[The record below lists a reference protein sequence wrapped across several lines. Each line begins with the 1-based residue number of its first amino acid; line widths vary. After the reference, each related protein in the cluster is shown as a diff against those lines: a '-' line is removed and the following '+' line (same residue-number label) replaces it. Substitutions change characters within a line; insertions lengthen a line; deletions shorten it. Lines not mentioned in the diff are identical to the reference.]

1 MLCYYSYGLTC
12 MLRSTFIDC
21 IYVLAQ
27 LGLGLG
33 GLAHAVTRDDVASLF
48 KP

>member
-1 MLCYYSYGLTC
+1 MY
-12 MLRSTFIDC
+12 MLRSVFIDC
-21 IYVLAQ
+21 VYALAQ

-33 GLAHAVTRDDVASLF
+33 GLAYEVTRDDVAGMF